1 MNQAIER
8 NAHIPEDL
16 AKHGQLHLSR
26 REINV
31 EIGRLYLLNNAVNLE
46 TTLLDTPEE
55 FWEDDRFEPEYDKSI
70 KYLDVNARI
79 TLLDKRLSV
88 LKDLNT
94 ILIDAAHNHQ

>member
-1 MNQAIER
+1 MF
-8 NAHIPEDL
+8 L
-16 AKHGQLHLSR
+16 K
-26 REINV
+26 
-31 EIGRLYLLNNAVNLE
+31 
-46 TTLLDTPEE
+46 